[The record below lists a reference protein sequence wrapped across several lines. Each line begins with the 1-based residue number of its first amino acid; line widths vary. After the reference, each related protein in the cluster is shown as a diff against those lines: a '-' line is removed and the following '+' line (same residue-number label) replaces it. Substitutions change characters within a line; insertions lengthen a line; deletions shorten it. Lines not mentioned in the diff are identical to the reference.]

1 MGKKRHRQG
10 ERPRRTALIT
20 GASAGI
26 GAAFARKYARH
37 GYDLVLTAR
46 REQRLADL
54 AAELHAHHGAQATVL
69 TADLADPSAPD
80 RLADALH
87 QRGLTVD
94 ALVNNAGYG
103 IPKTFLKTSWRDQA
117 DFIQVMATSV
127 ANLTHLLA
135 PGMVE
140 RGFGRIVN
148 VASLA
153 GMAPGTYGHTLYG
166 ASKAFLIKFS
176 QSLHLELRGTGVHVT
191 AVCPGFTYS
200 EFHDVTGVR
209 EQVSTMPSYMWMTAE
224 RVAAQGY
231 RAAERNKAILVNGLL
246 NKAIAALVRL
256 VPDSMA
262 LEMSHRRVK
271 GYTRKEAEG

>member
-1 MGKKRHRQG
+1 MAEKRRKQEG
-10 ERPRRTALIT
+10 PRRTALIT

-26 GAAFARKYARH
+26 GAAFAREYARH
-37 GYDLVLTAR
+37 GWDLVLTAR
-46 REQRLADL
+46 REQRLLELADEL
-54 AAELHAHHGAQATVL
+54 KDRHGTEAAVL

-80 RLADALH
+80 KLAEALH
-87 QRGLTVD
+87 GRGLQVD

-103 IPKTFLKTSWRDQA
+103 IPKTFLKTSWREQA

-127 ANLTHLLA
+127 AHLTHLLG

-153 GMAPGTYGHTLYG
+153 GFAPGTYGHTLYG

-209 EQVSTMPSYMWMTAE
+209 AQVSRMPSYMWMTAE
-224 RVAAQGY
+224 RVARQGY
-231 RAAERNKAILVNGLL
+231 RASERNKAVLVNGLF
-246 NKAIAALVRL
+246 NKTVATLIRF

-262 LEMSHRRVK
+262 LEMSNRRVK
-271 GYTRKEAEG
+271 AYSRKEVEG